1 MERRSSNI
9 DVLLLLPTDDGWR
22 SNQLYK
28 IIGTFTVLCYG
39 TGELKV
45 VGVFDL
51 QLKHY
56 LGIIMGFYYKLSIVV
71 YWELSASFGNRKGG
85 IISRWRGGG
94 LKGRH
99 EIGWIGD
106 WLLWLLKEI

>member
-1 MERRSSNI
+1 MSSFDYQQTTVGGQTSCI
-9 DVLLLLPTDDGWR
+9 
-22 SNQLYK
+22 K

-45 VGVFDL
+45 IGVFDL

-94 LKGRH
+94 
-99 EIGWIGD
+99 
-106 WLLWLLKEI
+106 